1 MLIRLL
7 FWFLLIYFLLRFI
20 IRVIIPVVIAT
31 KNVSSKMKDVNEN
44 TGNFTSAQ
52 NSSAPH
58 KESSQAK
65 SNTAS
70 AKGDYI
76 DFEEIK

>member
-7 FWFLLIYFLLRFI
+7 FWFLLLYFLLRFV
-20 IRVIIPVVIAT
+20 IRVIIPVVIAG
-31 KNVSSKMKDVNEN
+31 KNISSKMRDVN
-44 TGNFTSAQ
+44 GNADIGSTN
-52 NSSAPH
+52 NSSASH
-58 KESSQAK
+58 KASAEAK
-65 SNTAS
+65 SKTAS